1 MAELH
6 VHKIAEEAVKKID
19 SKLECSICLDN
30 FKQPKLLPCFH
41 IFCKSPCLER
51 LVVQD
56 CEGKSLHCPTCRHL
70 VRLPDKGVAGLQTD
84 FHIDHLFEIRE
95 SLNKAKESQKTSCE
109 KCKKFPA
116 TEFCR
121 DCKKFVCDKCTEL
134 HQMWEDFAGHK
145 IVGMNEVLADA
156 TKLLPTKKQV
166 PRCKKH
172 SSKKLKIYCNTCSEL
187 ICSDCTIGLHKDHNY
202 ELVLDVFPKHK
213 EEIVSSLKPVRE
225 NLDKV
230 NLALKVFDTRAKEI
244 NDQRETVEADINRE
258 IDRQHQILDQ
268 RRVQLVGSLDMLTQ
282 QNLKRLA
289 TQRDHVEVLHA
300 KMCSCL
306 EYAEGGLETGT
317 EGEVLAMKAPVL
329 ERIEQ
334 IKAEF
339 DPATIQPKTEADIEL
354 VTDGLEQVSQANR
367 EFGEVITD
375 PVSVENSYATGNGSK
390 YATTGEQAT
399 VEVHVMTRRNKKCDK
414 KLNIT
419 AELVHTKSR
428 ATIKCDVKQEN
439 GQHKITYQLAR
450 RGKHNLYIRI
460 NEKHIRGSP
469 YPIAIKPSPQSLRR
483 PVRVVRGLDTPGGT
497 TTNSKGQVLVAE
509 QKGNCISV
517 LTPEGEKIHTFGT
530 KGSGE
535 GQLIYPR
542 GIAVDRDDNI
552 YVVDNMNHRIQKFTS
567 ERMFVAAVGNRGS
580 NHLQFYNPVGICFNQ
595 RNNNLYVC
603 DQNNHRI
610 QVLSTDLTFVRCFG
624 SKGSGNGQFQNPM
637 YATFD
642 DANNL
647 YVTDY
652 NNQRVQVFTADGQ
665 FLRAFTNKAI
675 GEQLQHPFAI
685 AIDRSNTVY
694 VSEDGRNCVSV
705 FTLKGDY
712 ITSFGT
718 EGAQEGQFNY
728 VKGVSVDQNDSII
741 VSDRDNGRLQIF
753 KVNL

>member
-1 MAELH
+1 MAELP
-6 VHKIAEEAVKKID
+6 KIAEEAVKKID

-41 IFCKSPCLER
+41 IFCKSLCLER

-56 CEGKSLHCPTCRHL
+56 REGKSLHCPTCRHL
-70 VRLPDKGVAGLQTD
+70 VHLPDNGVAGLQTD

-116 TEFCR
+116 TGFCR
-121 DCKKFVCDKCTEL
+121 DCRKFVCDKCTEL
-134 HQMWEDFAGHK
+134 HQMWEDFTDHK

-172 SSKKLKIYCNTCSEL
+172 SSMELKIYCESCSEL
-187 ICSDCTIGLHKDHNY
+187 ICSDCTVRLHQGHNFD
-202 ELVLDVFPKHK
+202 LVGDVFPKHK

-225 NLDKV
+225 NLNKV

-282 QNLKRLA
+282 QNLKGLA
-289 TQRDHVEVLHA
+289 THRDRLEVLQA
-300 KMCSCL
+300 KMSSCL

-329 ERIEQ
+329 QRIKQ
-334 IKAEF
+334 ITAEF
-339 DPATIQPKTEADIEL
+339 DPATIQPQTEADIEL
-354 VTDGLEQVSQANR
+354 VTGELEQVSQNNR
-367 EFGEVITD
+367 EFGELTTKD
-375 PVSVENSYATGNGSK
+375 SVSVENSYATGNGSK
-390 YATTGEQAT
+390 NATTGKQST
-399 VEVHVMTRRNKKCDK
+399 VELHTMTRRNKKCDK

-428 ATIKCDVKQEN
+428 ATIECEVKQEN
-439 GQHKITYQLAR
+439 GQHKITYQPAR
-450 RGKHNLYIRI
+450 RGKHKLHIRI
-460 NEKHIRGSP
+460 NEKHIGGSP
-469 YPIAIKPSPQSLRR
+469 YPIAIKPSPQSLRK
-483 PVRVVRGLDTPGGT
+483 PVRVVRGLNGPRGT
-497 TTNSKGQVLVAE
+497 ATNSKGQIIVAE
-509 QKGNCISV
+509 LNGSCISV
-517 LTPEGEKIHTFGT
+517 LTPEGEKIRTFGT

-535 GQLIYPR
+535 GQLNYPC

-552 YVVDNMNHRIQKFTS
+552 YVVDYNNYRIQKFTPTGK
-567 ERMFVAAVGNRGS
+567 FIAAVGNRGS
-580 NHLQFYNPVGICFNQ
+580 NYLQFGNPVGICFNQ

-603 DQNNHRI
+603 DQGNQI

-624 SKGSGNGQFQNPM
+624 SKGSGNGQFQAPM
-637 YATFD
+637 NSSFD

-652 NNQRVQVFTADGQ
+652 NNHRVQVFTADGQ
-665 FLRAFTNKAI
+665 FLRAFTKKAN
-675 GEQLQHPFAI
+675 GDHLQKPYAI
-685 AIDRSNTVY
+685 AIDSSNTVY
-694 VSEDGRNCVSV
+694 VSEDGRDCVSV
-705 FTLKGDY
+705 FTSQGEY

-718 EGAQEGQFNY
+718 NGAKEGQFQY
-728 VKGVSVDQNDSII
+728 VYGLSVDHNDSII
-741 VSDRDNGRLQIF
+741 VSDLNNGRLQIF
-753 KVNL
+753 

>member
-1 MAELH
+1 MAELP
-6 VHKIAEEAVKKID
+6 KIAEEAVKKID

-56 CEGKSLHCPTCRHL
+56 REGKSLQCPTCRHL
-70 VRLPDKGVAGLQTD
+70 VRLPDNGVAGLQTD

-116 TEFCR
+116 TGFCR
-121 DCKKFVCDKCTEL
+121 DCRKFVCDKCTEQ
-134 HQMWEDFAGHK
+134 HHIWEEFADHK

-156 TKLLPTKKQV
+156 TKLLPPKKQV

-172 SSKKLKIYCNTCSEL
+172 SSMELKIYCESCSEL
-187 ICSDCTIGLHKDHNY
+187 ICSDCTVRLHQGHNFD
-202 ELVLDVFPKHK
+202 LVGDVFPKHK

-268 RRVQLVGSLDMLTQ
+268 RRVHLVGSLNMLTQ
-282 QNLKRLA
+282 QNFKGLA

-300 KMCSCL
+300 KMSSCL
-306 EYAEGGLETGT
+306 EYAKGGLETGT

-329 ERIEQ
+329 QRIKQ
-334 IKAEF
+334 ITAEF
-339 DPATIQPKTEADIEL
+339 DLATIQPQTDADIEL
-354 VTDGLEQVSQANR
+354 ATDGLEQVSQANR
-367 EFGEVITD
+367 EFGEVTHD
-375 PVSVENSYATGNGSK
+375 TVSVENSYATGNGSK
-390 YATTGEQAT
+390 YATIGEQAT
-399 VEVHVMTRRNKKCDK
+399 VELHAMTRRNKKCDT

-428 ATIKCDVKQEN
+428 ATIECEVKQEN
-439 GQHKITYQLAR
+439 GRHKITYQPAR
-450 RGKHNLYIRI
+450 RGKHNLHFRI

-469 YPIAIKPSPQSLRR
+469 YPIAITPSPQSLRK
-483 PVRVVRGLDTPGGT
+483 PVRVVRGLNGLRGT
-497 TTNSKGQVLVAE
+497 TTNSKGQIVVAE
-509 QKGNCISV
+509 LNGNCISV
-517 LTPEGEKIHTFGT
+517 LTPEGEKIRTMGT
-530 KGSGE
+530 EGSEE
-535 GQLIYPR
+535 GQLNGPR

-552 YVVDNMNHRIQKFTS
+552 YAVDNYNHRIQKFTPTGK
-567 ERMFVAAVGNRGS
+567 FIAAVGKQGS
-580 NHLQFYNPVGICFNQ
+580 NHLQFTYPFGICFNQ

-603 DQNNHRI
+603 DQCNHRI

-624 SKGSGNGQFQNPM
+624 TKGSGNGQLHNPM

-647 YVTDY
+647 YVTDRD
-652 NNQRVQVFTADGQ
+652 NHRVQVFTADGQ
-665 FLRAFTNKAI
+665 FLRAFTNKAN
-675 GEQLQHPFAI
+675 GEQLQYPLGI
-685 AIDRSNTVY
+685 AIDSSNTVY
-694 VSEDGRNCVSV
+694 VSERDRHCVSV
-705 FTLKGDY
+705 FTPQGEY

-718 EGAQEGQFNY
+718 KGTEEGQFNY
-728 VKGVSVDQNDSII
+728 VKGLSVDQNDSII
-741 VSDRDNGRLQIF
+741 VSDFNNGRLQIF
-753 KVNL
+753 

>member
-1 MAELH
+1 MAELP
-6 VHKIAEEAVKKID
+6 KIAEEAVKKID

-56 CEGKSLHCPTCRHL
+56 REGKSLHCPTCRHL
-70 VRLPDKGVAGLQTD
+70 VRLPDNGVAGLQTD

-116 TEFCR
+116 TGFCR
-121 DCKKFVCDKCTEL
+121 DCGELVCDKCTEM
-134 HQMWEDFAGHK
+134 HQTWKEFTDHK
-145 IVGMNEVLADA
+145 IVGLNAVLADA
-156 TKLLPTKKQV
+156 TKLLPLKKQV

-172 SSKKLKIYCNTCSEL
+172 SNKKLKIYCESCSEL
-187 ICSDCTIGLHKDHNY
+187 ICSDCTIRLHQGHNFD
-202 ELVLDVFPKHK
+202 LVGDVFPKHK
-213 EEIVSSLKPVRE
+213 EEIVSSLKPVKE

-230 NLALKVFDTRAKEI
+230 NLALKVFDKRAKEI
-244 NDQRETVEADINRE
+244 NDQRDTVEADINRK

-282 QNLKRLA
+282 QNLKGLA

-300 KMCSCL
+300 KMSSCL

-334 IKAEF
+334 ITAEF

-354 VTDGLEQVSQANR
+354 ATDELEQVSQANR
-367 EFGEVITD
+367 QFGELTTKD
-375 PVSVENSYATGNGSK
+375 SASVENSYTTGNGSK
-390 YATTGEQAT
+390 YATIGEQAT
-399 VEVHVMTRRNKKCDK
+399 VELHAMTRRNKKCDK

-428 ATIKCDVKQEN
+428 ATIECEVKQEN
-439 GQHKITYQLAR
+439 GQHKITYQPAR
-450 RGKHNLYIRI
+450 RGKHNLHIRI

-469 YPIAIKPSPQSLRR
+469 YPIAITSSPQSLRK
-483 PVRVVRGLDTPGGT
+483 PVRVVRGFDKPRGT
-497 TTNSKGQVLVAE
+497 TTNSKGQIVVAE
-509 QKGNCISV
+509 QQGNCISV
-517 LTPEGEKIHTFGT
+517 LTPEGEKIRTFGT
-530 KGSGE
+530 QGSGE
-535 GQLIYPR
+535 GQLNVPR
-542 GIAVDRDDNI
+542 EIAVDRDDNI
-552 YVVDNMNHRIQKFTS
+552 YVAESTNHCIQKFTPTGK
-567 ERMFVAAVGNRGS
+567 FVAAVGNQGS
-580 NHLQFYNPVGICFNQ
+580 NHLQFKHPSGICFNQ

-603 DQNNHRI
+603 DQGNNRI

-624 SKGSGNGQFQNPM
+624 SKGSGNGQFQAPM
-637 YATFD
+637 NSSFD

-652 NNQRVQVFTADGQ
+652 TNHRVQVFTADGQ
-665 FLRAFTNKAI
+665 FLRAFTKKAN
-675 GEQLQHPFAI
+675 GDHLQKPYAI
-685 AIDRSNTVY
+685 AIDSSNTVY
-694 VSEDGRNCVSV
+694 VSEDGRDCVSV
-705 FTLKGDY
+705 FTSQGEY

-718 EGAQEGQFNY
+718 NGAKEGQFQY
-728 VKGVSVDQNDSII
+728 VYGLSVDHNDSII
-741 VSDRDNGRLQIF
+741 VSDLNNGRLQIF
-753 KVNL
+753 

>member
-1 MAELH
+1 MAELP
-6 VHKIAEEAVKKID
+6 KIAEEAVKKID

-56 CEGKSLHCPTCRHL
+56 REGKSLHCPTCRHL
-70 VRLPDKGVAGLQTD
+70 VRLPDNGVAGLQTD

-116 TEFCR
+116 TGFCR
-121 DCKKFVCDKCTEL
+121 DCGELVCDKCTEM
-134 HQMWEDFAGHK
+134 HQTWKEFADHK
-145 IVGMNEVLADA
+145 IVGLNEVLADA
-156 TKLLPTKKQV
+156 TKLLPLKKQV

-172 SSKKLKIYCNTCSEL
+172 SSKKLKIYCESCSEL
-187 ICSDCTIGLHKDHNY
+187 ICSDCTIRLHQGHNFD
-202 ELVLDVFPKHK
+202 LVGDIFPKHK

-244 NDQRETVEADINRE
+244 NIQRETVEADINRE

-282 QNLKRLA
+282 QNLKGLA
-289 TQRDHVEVLHA
+289 TQREHVEVLHA
-300 KMCSCL
+300 KMSSCL

-329 ERIEQ
+329 ERIKQ

-339 DPATIQPKTEADIEL
+339 DPATIQPQTEADIEL
-354 VTDGLEQVSQANR
+354 ATDGLQQVSQAN
-367 EFGEVITD
+367 GEYGKVTTKDSI
-375 PVSVENSYATGNGSK
+375 SAENSYTTGDGSK
-390 YATTGEQAT
+390 YATTGKQAT
-399 VEVHVMTRRNKKCDK
+399 VEVHAMTRRKNKCDK

-428 ATIKCDVKQEN
+428 ATIECEVKQEN
-439 GQHKITYQLAR
+439 GQHKITYQPAR
-450 RGKHNLYIRI
+450 RGKHNLHIRI
-460 NEKHIRGSP
+460 NEKHIHGSP
-469 YPIAIKPSPQSLRR
+469 YPIATTPSPQSLRK
-483 PVRVVRGLDTPGGT
+483 PVRVVRGLNGPRGT

-517 LTPEGEKIHTFGT
+517 LTPEGENIRTFGT
-530 KGSGE
+530 EGSGE
-535 GQLIYPR
+535 GQLNNPC
-542 GIAVDRDDNI
+542 GITVDRDDNI
-552 YVVDNMNHRIQKFTS
+552 YVVDNTNHRIQKFTPTGK
-567 ERMFVAAVGNRGS
+567 FVAAVGNQGS
-580 NHLQFYNPVGICFNQ
+580 NHLQFASPIGICFNQ

-603 DQNNHRI
+603 DQLNHRI
-610 QVLSTDLTFVRCFG
+610 QVLTTDLKFVRCFG
-624 SKGSGNGQFQNPM
+624 SQGSGNGQFQYPLC
-637 YATFD
+637 AAFD

-647 YVTDY
+647 YVTDCF
-652 NNQRVQVFTADGQ
+652 NHRVQVFTADGQ
-665 FLRAFTNKAI
+665 FLRAFTNKAD
-675 GEQLQHPFAI
+675 GEQLQKAFAI
-685 AIDRSNTVY
+685 AIDSSNTVF
-694 VSEDGRNCVSV
+694 VSERERHCVSV
-705 FTLKGDY
+705 FTPQGEY

-718 EGAQEGQFNY
+718 KGAEEGQFNCVY
-728 VKGVSVDQNDSII
+728 DIWVDQNDSII
-741 VSDRDNGRLQIF
+741 VSDRDNGRLQI
-753 KVNL
+753 L